1 MKFNSTDI
9 KMLKKYIIY
18 LTNLK
23 INNLEQYNKIRFIYY
38 LEIYK
43 KLITNQNNFYKLY
56 VFS

>member
-1 MKFNSTDI
+1 MKFNSIEND
-9 KMLKKYIIY
+9 LLNKYLIY

-23 INNLEQYNKIRFIYY
+23 INNFKQYQKVKFIFY

-43 KLITNQNNFYKLY
+43 KIITNQNNFYKLY